1 MQEPKKEAPKVVHK
15 GYTCDGCQMHD
26 IAGIR
31 YKCSVCNNYD
41 LCEKCEA
48 TCDHPHAFLKI
59 RHPRQAPVKIF
70 VVLNDEEDSVE
81 INGQRQPLNGLSELL
96 ENGLNFAQQ
105 FLNPNG
111 QRFNFNSQQQ
121 TGMKEAPKQ
130 ETEKSEVKQEKPEKK
145 QETKKEEKMEVKVEE
160 KVEVKPRETIPCLE
174 EKGQK

>member
-1 MQEPKKEAPKVVHK
+1 MNQLRKNSGPSSLPLSVKSRRRFKK
-15 GYTCDGCQMHD
+15 
-26 IAGIR
+26 
-31 YKCSVCNNYD
+31 KCSTSPK
-41 LCEKCEA
+41 LCRSPRRKLPRWYIKAIPVMDARCMILQESDTSVLFA
-48 TCDHPHAFLKI
+48 TITTSVKSVKPLVTILMLFLKI

-130 ETEKSEVKQEKPEKK
+130 EAEKSEVK
-145 QETKKEEKMEVKVEE
+145 
-160 KVEVKPRETIPCLE
+160 
-174 EKGQK
+174 